1 MLQHVLQKIKVIK
14 EQKTMTDELKP
25 RSFRVTEDTAERFK
39 QLCTSFGNQN
49 SALDALINAYEVQ
62 QAKAV
67 LSDRQTD
74 INDYDTH
81 LQALQSAFLR
91 SLELNENAEKRIR
104 QEFQRQLE
112 SKDLTIT
119 DLQERIRTAEQDKQ
133 TALEQVKEIEVE
145 RDKIQTESSLHIT
158 NLNNDLQA
166 TNKALHTANEQ
177 IVDKQSLLDELR
189 ARLEKAEK
197 NIAELPELKERA
209 TRVEQQ
215 LKASEQEC
223 KRLMTELERK
233 TSDFEN
239 EKKML
244 QEKAEISKE
253 KAVIAE
259 QQAFNRA
266 LMKQNDE
273 IKSLYSD
280 KDKLRQEIKELQ
292 QVIAELQKATK

>member
-145 RDKIQTESSLHIT
+145 RDKIQTESSLHIA

>member
-1 MLQHVLQKIKVIK
+1 
-14 EQKTMTDELKP
+14 MTDELKP

-145 RDKIQTESSLHIT
+145 RDKIQTENSLHIA

-197 NIAELPELKERA
+197 NIAELSELKERA
-209 TRVEQQ
+209 TRAEQQ
-215 LKASEQEC
+215 LRASEQEC
-223 KRLMTELERK
+223 KRLMIELERK
-233 TSDFEN
+233 TVDFEN
-239 EKKML
+239 EKKIL

-253 KAVIAE
+253 KAVVAE
-259 QQAFNRA
+259 QQEFNRA
-266 LMKQNDE
+266 LMKQNNE